1 MATASPPDYLNW
13 ERQLWDG
20 GYQAIAGVDE
30 VGRGAL
36 AGPLVAAAVILPIHE
51 IQSTEMAPLWTTIRD
66 SKVLSHQK
74 RVIIAEGILASG
86 AHVSIAEITCEEID
100 AIGIGPAN
108 RSAMER
114 AVNALP
120 QSPDMLLIDAMTID
134 LDTPQ
139 IGVIDGDAQSLSIA
153 AASIV
158 AKVHRDTIMMTLADT
173 WPAYGF
179 DRHKGYGVA
188 THVAALTEHG
198 PCPQHRHSFAPVR
211 RSVR

>member
-1 MATASPPDYLNW
+1 MATIASPDYLQW

-20 GYQAIAGVDE
+20 GYQTIAGVDE

-51 IQSTEMAPLWTTIRD
+51 ISAPELAPLWTTVRD
-66 SKVLSHQK
+66 SKVLSHCK
-74 RVIIAEGILASG
+74 RVTIAGGIFASG
-86 AHVSIAEITCEEID
+86 AHISIAEITCEEID

-108 RSAMER
+108 RCAMER
-114 AVNALP
+114 AVNGLP
-120 QSPDMLLIDAMTID
+120 QPPDILLIDAMTLD

-153 AASIV
+153 AASII
-158 AKVHRDTIMMTLADT
+158 AKVHRDTIMMNLAST

-179 DRHKGYGVA
+179 ERHKGYGVA

-198 PCPQHRHSFAPVR
+198 PCPHHRHSFAPVR
-211 RSVR
+211 RAVR

>member
-1 MATASPPDYLNW
+1 MAIAPSTDYLHW
-13 ERQLWDG
+13 ERQLWEG

-36 AGPLVAAAVILPIHE
+36 AGPLVAAAVILPLDQV
-51 IQSTEMAPLWTTIRD
+51 QSAELHPLWTTIRD
-66 SKVLSHQK
+66 SKVLSHAK
-74 RVIIAEGILASG
+74 RVTIAEGILSSG

-108 RSAMER
+108 RCAMER
-114 AVNALP
+114 AVHALP
-120 QSPDMLLIDAMTID
+120 HPPDMLLIDAMTID

-158 AKVHRDTIMMTLADT
+158 AKVHRDTIMMDFATT

-188 THVAALTEHG
+188 AHVAALADHG